1 MCGASSRW
9 RAPPTRTA
17 PTASSSQCLRRPRR
31 STANTRS
38 GARSPRAWNTS
49 TRSRRVI
56 PPATVQSPT
65 PTRSSRCR
73 SPPTRRRNPSL
84 LPVVAPHTP
93 AARVPVS
100 PGAAPTLPSP
110 ASGGGLGRG
119 SRGLRRSRRT
129 GSGWLASLAIYR
141 EPRLIAVLL
150 MGFAS
155 GLPLALTSG
164 SLSFWL
170 SEVGV
175 SRTSIG
181 LFALVG
187 ISYSLKFLWSP
198 AIDRLPIPILTAR
211 LGRRRGWALAIQPA
225 LALAILALGLTDPRS
240 DPGLTALAAVVVTF
254 LSASQDIVIDAYR
267 IELLRP
273 DEQGAGAAATQWG
286 YRFGM
291 LAASAGAL
299 YAASFGGWSFAYGLM
314 AGLMFVGM
322 AAVWFTPEPGGIRPL
337 EPVPGGSPLSRV
349 AAWLDG
355 AVVAPFADMLGRRGA
370 LAILSFVILY
380 KFGDALA
387 GTMSNPLYVSVGFT
401 KVEVANIGKAYG
413 FVANLAG
420 LAAGGVLV
428 LRLGIFPALLV
439 CGVLQMLSNLMY
451 VLQAWVGRDV
461 STLALTIGVENLTG
475 GMGSAAFVAYLSGLC
490 NIAFTATQY
499 ALLTSLAAIGRTTLS
514 ASGGALADA
523 LGWSPFFVLATA
535 ACLPGLLLLVWI
547 MRSEPAAGL
556 PITRTTTA

>member
-1 MCGASSRW
+1 VASQAEAEASPTSPRP
-9 RAPPTRTA
+9 APP
-17 PTASSSQCLRRPRR
+17 
-31 STANTRS
+31 
-38 GARSPRAWNTS
+38 PRADREILAS
-49 TRSRRVI
+49 FSHG
-56 PPATVQSPT
+56 S
-65 PTRSSRCR
+65 
-73 SPPTRRRNPSL
+73 
-84 LPVVAPHTP
+84 HK
-93 AARVPVS
+93 
-100 PGAAPTLPSP
+100 P
-110 ASGGGLGRG
+110 ASA
-119 SRGLRRSRRT
+119 
-129 GSGWLASLAIYR
+129 WLASLAIYT
-141 EPRLIAVLL
+141 EPRLVAVLL

-155 GLPLALTSG
+155 GLPLALTFG
-164 SLSFWL
+164 TLSFWL

-198 AIDRLPIPILTAR
+198 AIDRLPIPILTTR

-225 LALAILALGLTDPRS
+225 LALAILALGFSDPKS
-240 DPGLTALAAVVVTF
+240 DPGLTALAAVVVAF

-273 DEQGAGAAATQWG
+273 EEQGAGAAATQWG

-299 YAASFGGWSFAYGLM
+299 YAASFGGWSFAYALM
-314 AGLMFVGM
+314 AALMFVGM

-337 EPVPGGSPLSRV
+337 EPLPGDSSLVRV
-349 AAWLDG
+349 TAWLER
-355 AVVAPFADMLGRRGA
+355 AVLAPFADMLTRRGA
-370 LAILSFVILY
+370 LAILCFVILY

-387 GTMSNPLYVSVGFT
+387 GTMSNPLYVSLGFT

-420 LAAGGVLV
+420 LALGGVAV
-428 LRLGIFPALLV
+428 LRLGIMRALLV

-451 VLQAWVGRDV
+451 VLQAWAGHDV
-461 STLALTIGVENLTG
+461 PTLALTIGVENLTG

-499 ALLTSLAAIGRTTLS
+499 ALLTSLAAVGRTTLS

-523 LGWSPFFVLATA
+523 LGWSPFFAFATA
-535 ACLPGLLLLVWI
+535 ACLPGLILLVWI
-547 MRSEPAAGL
+547 MRSERSESVSRRL
-556 PITRTTTA
+556 